1 MARMR
6 VGGGNSRLRTAEE
19 TVSILP
25 AVGSQQGRPSAGY
38 CSREGVP
45 AGQAGNGGVAA
56 ADLAPEVEL
65 KTCTVPGGRFAIV
78 VRDRGV
84 GIQPADLARV
94 FEPYFTTRRAG
105 TGLGLAIA
113 RNIVEGLGGRID
125 ISSQPGI
132 GTEIRIELPVREVS

>member
-1 MARMR
+1 MRGARAR
-6 VGGGNSRLRTAEE
+6 
-19 TVSILP
+19 P
-25 AVGSQQGRPSAGY
+25 ARD
-38 CSREGVP
+38 R
-45 AGQAGNGGVAA
+45 
-56 ADLAPEVEL
+56 
-65 KTCTVPGGRFAIV
+65 
-78 VRDRGV
+78 RDRGV
-84 GIQPADLARV
+84 GIQPADLACV